1 MSYIIN
7 GSMFVR
13 EKKNYLYFP
22 KTALYLVKKIWFC
35 PVCDIFSIH
44 WKFNYFE
51 SWKEPDRSM
60 SMNIVTSGIKL
71 NIIKVSTC
79 IMVSD
84 YVREKKSIPK
94 PKYNNS
100 LSMFYIVKYIFLWVF
115 YFNIEQIAY

>member
-1 MSYIIN
+1 
-7 GSMFVR
+7 
-13 EKKNYLYFP
+13 
-22 KTALYLVKKIWFC
+22 
-35 PVCDIFSIH
+35 
-44 WKFNYFE
+44 
-51 SWKEPDRSM
+51 M

-100 LSMFYIVKYIFLWVF
+100 FSMFYIVKYIFLWVF